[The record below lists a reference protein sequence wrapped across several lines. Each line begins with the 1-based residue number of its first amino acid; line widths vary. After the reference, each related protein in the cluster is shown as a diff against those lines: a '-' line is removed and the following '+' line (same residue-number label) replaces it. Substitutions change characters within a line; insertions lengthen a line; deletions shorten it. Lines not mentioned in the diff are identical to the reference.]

1 MVPSCFQM
9 VGQGHL
15 TGQSKFIGRNY
26 HSFIEGG
33 TTLCIN
39 YDEKLNR
46 SLPKC
51 MTVCIELCVT
61 GALSF
66 SIEMKK

>member
-1 MVPSCFQM
+1 M

-33 TTLCIN
+33 TTLCIT

-46 SLPKC
+46 SQPKC
-51 MTVCIELCVT
+51 MTVCIESCLT
-61 GALSF
+61 GAISS